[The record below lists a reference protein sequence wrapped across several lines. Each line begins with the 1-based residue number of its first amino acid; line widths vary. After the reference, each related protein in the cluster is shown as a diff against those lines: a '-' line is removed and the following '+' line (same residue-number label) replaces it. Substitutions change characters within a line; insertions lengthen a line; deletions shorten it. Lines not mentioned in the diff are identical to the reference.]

1 MKWTKLGRGAKALA
15 VTLAVGL
22 GVSACSRDYTVG
34 YLYVTTSKS
43 NPGLINAYSIDYQ
56 LGKLEALADSPIPSG
71 GVNPYAL
78 VVSTDTNYTTNGAQ
92 FVYVINH
99 DAPSSNVV
107 EFAIGTDGKLYPEN
121 TYQVV
126 QNTANT
132 IIGTNPTAIAMDPS
146 DTFLY
151 ITFTYQNG
159 YSLSSPGPGGVAV
172 FPINKD
178 GSLGNPLVN
187 TTVGTTAANPL
198 PYFPVGNNPVGVAV
212 SSPFCQAGTVPSGYA
227 ACTTSGGAAGYI
239 TLPNV
244 YVIDQD
250 SVSGTATGV
259 VLAFQ
264 EGYNLASKMPTGYLT
279 KVSGTTLTGFFAG
292 SAPAAITADPNGKF
306 LYVTDQAT
314 NQIYGY
320 TVLASGALSAMS
332 TPFATGL
339 LPQGLTVDPRGD
351 YLYVANYAG
360 QSVTGYSINSSNGT
374 LTAFSQSTT
383 ATGNGPNCV
392 TIDPALGTYLYTSNN
407 LSGSVSGMQLNPA
420 TGALTLIQGTPFGA
434 SALPTCAAAAAS
446 VAPTSTALVP

>member
-15 VTLAVGL
+15 VTLALGL

-43 NPGLINAYSIDYQ
+43 DPGLINAYSIDYQ
-56 LGKLEALADSPIPSG
+56 LGKLEPLADSPIPSG
-71 GVNPYAL
+71 GVNPLAL
-78 VVSTDTNYTTNGAQ
+78 VVSTNTAYTTNGAQ

-107 EFAIGTDGKLYPEN
+107 EFAVGTDGKLYPEN
-121 TYQVV
+121 TYPVV
-126 QNTANT
+126 QNTTKT

-212 SSPFCQAGTVPSGYA
+212 SNPFCLAGSVPSGYV
-227 ACTTSGGAAGYI
+227 ACTTSGGSPGYI

-250 SVSGTATGV
+250 AVGGTSTGV

-264 EGYNLASKMPTGYLT
+264 EGYNLASKTATGYLT
-279 KVSGTTLTGFFAG
+279 KVAGTTLTGFSAG
-292 SAPAAITADPNGKF
+292 SSPAAITADPNGKYV
-306 LYVTDQAT
+306 YVTDQAT

-320 TVLASGALSAMS
+320 SVLATGGLTAMS

-351 YLYVANYAG
+351 YLYVANFAG
-360 QSVTGYSINSSNGT
+360 QSIGGYSINSTTGA
-374 LTAFSQSTT
+374 LTAFSSGTT
-383 ATGNGPNCV
+383 ATGNGPNCI
-392 TIDPALGTYLYTSNN
+392 TIDPTLGIYVYASNN
-407 LSGSVSGMQLNPA
+407 LSGSVSGNQLNPA
-420 TGALTLIQGTPFGA
+420 TGNLTLIQGTPFGA
-434 SALPTCAAAAAS
+434 SALPTCAAAVGA
-446 VAPTSTALVP
+446 VPPTSTVLVP